1 MRGASA
7 REWSG
12 WWNHAPHPQG
22 PANSGGGLNARD
34 AACLKKRSE
43 GAGARTLDLRIKS
56 PLLYQLSY
64 TLGKMY
70 NHLPLNRDRRVGTT
84 TARNSNGADRI

>member
-1 MRGASA
+1 MRT
-7 REWSG
+7 RKPP
-12 WWNHAPHPQG
+12 N
-22 PANSGGGLNARD
+22 
-34 AACLKKRSE
+34 E
-43 GAGARTLDLRIKS
+43 GSQQDINFIWENGERAGTRTLDRRIKS